1 MHACSALQLILLLAT
16 CTTAGRLCHA
26 QVSPVVYV
34 DSLQLA
40 EQVESLVGG
49 RVEVRTLDVAQWT
62 LDWSSA
68 RPLAM
73 VGDLRCIITECG
85 RLDVILIERLR
96 HQGISVVELQPPVG
110 PFEYRAICKRWRR
123 LASLLCD
130 TCEEH
135 RAEFQHALALE
146 LELLKQRHKA
156 QLRSAGAGY
165 ARNHLDGLAAIRKQL

>member
-1 MHACSALQLILLLAT
+1 MHACSTVQLILFSAT
-16 CTTAGRLCHA
+16 CAMTGGLCHG

-40 EQVESLVGG
+40 EQVEVLVGG
-49 RVEVRTLDVAQWT
+49 RVEVRMLEVAQCES
-62 LDWSSA
+62 DWSSA
-68 RPLAM
+68 RSLAM
-73 VGDLRCIITECG
+73 VVDLRCIIAEVG
-85 RLDVILIERLR
+85 RLDAIFIERLR
-96 HQGISVVELQPPVG
+96 HQGISVLELQPLVG
-110 PFEYRAICKRWRR
+110 PFGYRALCERWRR

-135 RAEFQHALALE
+135 RAEFQHALTLE

-156 QLRSAGAGY
+156 QLRSAGTVY